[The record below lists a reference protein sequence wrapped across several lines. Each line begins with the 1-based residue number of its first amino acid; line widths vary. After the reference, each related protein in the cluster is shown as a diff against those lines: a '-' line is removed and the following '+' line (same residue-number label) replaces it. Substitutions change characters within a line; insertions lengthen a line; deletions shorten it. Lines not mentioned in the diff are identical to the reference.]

1 MAGWRH
7 HHHHHAGMA
16 GVEAAS
22 SSLDIIGVSQS
33 ASAVVYTATEM
44 ETTTVSQT
52 VNSSG
57 SINPE
62 YNPSVSR
69 KNKLMRKKTALKR
82 HLEAIKKS
90 EENKTKK
97 PALTPSTMALAP
109 TLATVPAPA
118 LVTISSSTAAS
129 STAAAA
135 AAAPTSPTITS
146 TTPLP
151 PVKVS
156 SAATSGRVIENHY
169 NDMLNDDDSD
179 KFDQEISFMLNFDPE
194 MVNPEM
200 VTETL
205 QHSAIEEQ
213 EEVEVE
219 KGSHQDENENST
231 TISYDE
237 TGRREGDMKI
247 APASICAQHVPL
259 TFSEISAF
267 QQRAEV
273 YNKKVLPI
281 LETSSIEPKKGKVT
295 MSYRKFIRSPLNNPD
310 NKKNTTSIWLQN
322 ITITVNKF
330 SNAIEFIYL
339 NGNERLFSTE
349 KFRISPAQWY
359 TIENII
365 KLHAHVMSDWNYK
378 DGNIEI
384 TISNND
390 IGNNKTLTITIDEN
404 CFKVYFAHQQHL
416 QEDIHDAGQIIRLH
430 ANVYFV
436 QQVVEREIHSWS
448 NSCRCTNKSILRD
461 VITRAYY
468 STGLSPIPSIGK
480 GLQSLNLGN
489 FGIVFE
495 C

>member
-1 MAGWRH
+1 MAGWR

-62 YNPSVSR
+62 FNPSVSR

-129 STAAAA
+129 STA